1 MGEKDTAAKH
11 YFANDAFF
19 ADAFNFFL
27 FSGKKVIKPEEL
39 SPMDS
44 TEAARIFGEKSS
56 TSVQR
61 HRDLLKL
68 WGARENE
75 DAVFMLLG
83 LELQSTVHYGMT
95 ARNMLYDALSYATQ
109 ISDIKRL
116 RKRQKAG
123 NTGNNDNAGNNN
135 DSAGNND
142 DAELTCEKGIVTIR
156 MTDSAEFLSGMK
168 KDDKLKPVITLV
180 LNLSGKPWDG
190 PVELHEILNVK
201 NRELLQ
207 YINNYRLNIVSP
219 AEIEDDD
226 FKKFSTACGF
236 ALKVVKHQNDG
247 KLAELIKEQKSTD
260 TETANFICAF
270 TKHRII
276 YQERNTNEVNMMNGL
291 DLWEQKVKVLA
302 AIKILKIKGDSDE
315 DIVDCVAENFQV
327 TPDYV
332 RKLIKEWHDS
342 NQDQSKAQASSVPAG
357 A

>member
-1 MGEKDTAAKH
+1 ML
-11 YFANDAFF
+11 FF

-27 FSGKKVIKPEEL
+27 FDAEQVVKPEEL

-123 NTGNNDNAGNNN
+123 NTGNNDNAGNN
-135 DSAGNND
+135 D
-142 DAELTCEKGIVTIR
+142 DAELTCEEGVVTIR

-236 ALKVVKHQNDG
+236 ALKVIKHQNDAG
-247 KLAELIKEQKSTD
+247 LADVIKKQKSTD
-260 TETANFICAF
+260 TETADFISAF
-270 TKHRII
+270 IKHKKIF
-276 YQERNTNEVNMMNGL
+276 QEKDTNEVNMMNGL
-291 DLWEQKVKVLA
+291 DLWGQKLQVLS
-302 AIKILKIKGDSDE
+302 AIDALKDKGDSDE
-315 DIVDCVAENFQV
+315 AIVNYVTKRHQV

-332 RKLIKEWHDS
+332 MKLIQEWHDS
-342 NQDQSKAQASSVPAG
+342 IQLQEQSKAPNPSIPAG
-357 A
+357 S